1 MLALCLVC
9 FFVLLLMGAPILFCL
24 GVPPIIWLLGTEN
37 IPNLVYGQKMFA
49 ACDSFALMAVPFFM
63 LAGEI
68 MERAEITN
76 RLVDFA
82 NSIIGWVKGGLG
94 CTVEL
99 AGMFLAGLSGSSNAD
114 TAALG
119 AILVGPL
126 RKSGYGQGWA
136 EAICVA
142 AGSIG
147 PIIPPSIV
155 MIIYGNAAGLNI
167 GKLFMGGVIPGII
180 LGLGYM
186 AVCFLYAKKKNIPTT
201 PFVGWKRLGVTFK
214 NAIGALCMPIIIIGG
229 ILTGVV
235 TATEAGVLA
244 CVYGVIYGLIRKKF
258 HIKDLWP
265 CLRGAAISA
274 TGPVSLIAISS
285 MFSYL
290 LAREG
295 VTAAIASFC
304 QTSIG
309 SDVGL
314 MFFVIAVCVFAGC
327 FVDGTAVLLLL
338 TPILLP
344 VITEMG
350 GNVQQFSIVFIIAIM
365 SGGMTPPVGS
375 QLFVISAIGKTP
387 ISKLVIPIAPF
398 IGVVILTMVLC
409 VFIPE
414 LTCFIPDLMGY

>member
-1 MLALCLVC
+1 MLIICLIS
-9 FFVLLLMGAPILFCL
+9 FFVLLLMGTPILLCL
-24 GVPPIIWLLGTEN
+24 GIPPVIWLLATDS

-68 MERAEITN
+68 MERVNITGEI
-76 RLVDFA
+76 VKFA
-82 NSIIGWVKGGLG
+82 NACIGWIRGGLG
-94 CTVEL
+94 CAVEL
-99 AGMFLAGLSGSSNAD
+99 AGIMLAGLSGSSNAD

-119 AILVGPL
+119 AICLQPL
-126 RKSGYGQGWA
+126 KKGGYESGWA
-136 EAICVA
+136 EAIVVS

-155 MIIYGNAAGLNI
+155 MIIYGNAAGMNI

-186 AVCFLYAKKKNIPTT
+186 VVCYIYAKRKNIPTT
-201 PFVGWKRLGVTFK
+201 PFEGWKNLGVTFGH
-214 NAIGALCMPIIIIGG
+214 AIWALLMPLIIIGG

-244 CVYGVIYGLIRKKF
+244 CVYGLIYGIVRRRI
-258 HIKDLWP
+258 HIKDIWESI
-265 CLRGAAISA
+265 RSAAIAA

-285 MFSYL
+285 MFSYM

-295 VTAAIASFC
+295 VTTAIANFC
-304 QTSIG
+304 QSSIG
-309 SDVGL
+309 SDIGL
-314 MFFVIAVCVFAGC
+314 MFFVVAVCVFAGC
-327 FVDGTAVLLLL
+327 FVDGTAVMLLL

-344 VITEMG
+344 VVKELG
-350 GNVQQFSIVFIIAIM
+350 GNVQQFSIVFIVAIM

-375 QLFVISAIGKTP
+375 QLFVVSAIDNTP
-387 ISKLVIPIAPF
+387 ISRLVKPIMPF
-398 IGVVILTMVLC
+398 IGVVVITMVLMI
-409 VFIPE
+409 FIPE
-414 LTCFIPDLMGY
+414 LTNFIPNLLGY